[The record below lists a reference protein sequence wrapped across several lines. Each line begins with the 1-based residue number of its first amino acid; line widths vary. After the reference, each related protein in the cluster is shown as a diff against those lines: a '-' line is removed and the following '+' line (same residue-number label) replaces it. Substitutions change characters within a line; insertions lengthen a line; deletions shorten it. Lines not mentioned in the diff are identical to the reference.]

1 MLRSRTIWREGA
13 LLEIKDR
20 EEFDA
25 WLRKQPREVAAAFAA
40 RAALRVL
47 PMVSKARGIG
57 YDFDQFFNIT
67 LAVFRATAIAWV
79 RAKYPISGRE
89 FAAAAAA
96 TSYAASLASK
106 VASEG
111 FSYRGRVAP
120 RPAPAATKAAF
131 AASLAAD
138 TSTIDSALAAADH
151 AVDAA
156 FEADAVDVFWSAVSF
171 DATRVDEGA
180 PTSAIVDMP
189 LWPEGQPDP
198 FRSLWQEMEEALL
211 AANENWHVW
220 INWYRHR
227 RDGRVREEESELA
240 FVRVEEPL
248 WDQGPA
254 VVNAE
259 IIRLVETTKVT
270 WRNNRI
276 KVRLGA

>member
-96 TSYAASLASK
+96 ASYAASLASK

-138 TSTIDSALAAADH
+138 TSTINSALAAADH
-151 AVDAA
+151 AVDTTCA
-156 FEADAVDVFWSAVSF
+156 EVSKF
-171 DATRVDEGA
+171 IGRYRNKSSRRHLSRRHVLPNSRLDG
-180 PTSAIVDMP
+180 
-189 LWPEGQPDP
+189 
-198 FRSLWQEMEEALL
+198 LL
-211 AANENWHVW
+211 S
-220 INWYRHR
+220 I
-227 RDGRVREEESELA
+227 
-240 FVRVEEPL
+240 
-248 WDQGPA
+248 
-254 VVNAE
+254 
-259 IIRLVETTKVT
+259 
-270 WRNNRI
+270 
-276 KVRLGA
+276 